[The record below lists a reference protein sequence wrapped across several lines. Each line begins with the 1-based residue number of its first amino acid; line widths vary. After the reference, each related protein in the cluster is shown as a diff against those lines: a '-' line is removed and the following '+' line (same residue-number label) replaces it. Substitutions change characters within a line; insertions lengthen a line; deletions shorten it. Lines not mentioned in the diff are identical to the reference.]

1 LPKRRRKRMDEVA
14 IEQKEGAT
22 MQKGSEIV
30 VNELKLRSRRVK
42 VVRSSV
48 KKRMILESLRES
60 AKSPSVLRDS
70 IRDPKGYPVIS
81 TAGIH
86 NHLKDLRVLE
96 LIEREDGIYSLTL
109 EGIRLCDNE
118 GIR

>member
-1 LPKRRRKRMDEVA
+1 MDEVA

-22 MQKGSEIV
+22 MRKDSEIRA
-30 VNELKLRSRRVK
+30 NKRRNPVK

-48 KKRMILESLRES
+48 KKRRILESLRES

-70 IRDPKGYPVIS
+70 IRDPKGYSIIS
-81 TAGIH
+81 TSGIH
-86 NHLKDLRVLE
+86 SHLKELLDLE
-96 LIEREDGIYSLTL
+96 LVEKEDGVYSLTL

-118 GIR
+118 GIS